1 MWILFAHSNIPFNKD
16 ELNAI
21 LKFGTDDLFKDE
33 GDSDKAL
40 QEMDIDDILR
50 RAETQ
55 EAAAE
60 ESSMANDLLSQFK
73 VASFTIDKEEFKSDK
88 DQHPEPGP
96 QTPGRRV
103 SVSGR

>member
-1 MWILFAHSNIPFNKD
+1 MHSNIPFNKE
-16 ELNAI
+16 ELSAI
-21 LKFGTDDLFKDE
+21 LKFGTDDLFKDD

-60 ESSMANDLLSQFK
+60 ECSMANDLLSQFK
-73 VASFTIDKEEFKSDK
+73 VASFTIDKEEFDK
-88 DQHPEPGP
+88 EQPGS
-96 QTPGRRV
+96 QTPARRV
-103 SVSGR
+103 SVSGK

>member
-1 MWILFAHSNIPFNKD
+1 MYSNIPFNKD
-16 ELNAI
+16 ELSAI

-55 EAAAE
+55 EAVVE
-60 ESSMANDLLSQFK
+60 ESSVAIDLLSQFK
-73 VASFTIDKEEFKSDK
+73 VASFAMDKEEFKSDK
-88 DQHPEPGP
+88 EQHPETGGASGS
-96 QTPGRRV
+96 QTPGRRI
-103 SVSGR
+103 SVSGK

>member
-1 MWILFAHSNIPFNKD
+1 MWVPLTHSNIPFNKE
-16 ELNAI
+16 ELSAI

-55 EAAAE
+55 ETAAE

-88 DQHPEPGP
+88 DQSGS

-103 SVSGR
+103 SVSGK